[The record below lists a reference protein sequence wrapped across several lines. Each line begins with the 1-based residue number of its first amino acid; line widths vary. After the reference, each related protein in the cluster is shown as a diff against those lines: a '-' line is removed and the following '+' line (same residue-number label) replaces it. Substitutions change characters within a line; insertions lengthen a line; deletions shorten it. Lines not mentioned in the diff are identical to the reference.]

1 MTTTL
6 QLFLFCKRSL
16 SLSSSKRFH
25 LPRYASSFNPL
36 SLSTFT
42 SSTFQRSRFC
52 PRTLSVPCTLRPEN
66 ANFDSERLNFS
77 DANSV
82 SDSIDSNSVDFDVG
96 ESSRFYENSSVS
108 ESGYSKVEEFG
119 GGSSEIELKSEFGE
133 VGLENGEV
141 GREGKSEK
149 VEESEG
155 KGGNLSESKG
165 KSGNLIKNRLPLVV
179 FLMGMWVRM
188 RKGFEKV
195 LKLDWLSWW
204 PFWRQEKRLEKLIAD
219 ADANPKDPAKQSALF
234 AELNK
239 HSPESVIKRF
249 EQRDHAVD
257 SRGVAE
263 YLRALV
269 VTNAITE
276 YLPDEET
283 GKPSSLPT
291 LLQELK
297 QRASGN
303 LDDHFLN
310 PGISEKQPLHVVMV
324 EPKVS
329 NKSRFT
335 QELISTILFTVAL
348 GLVWILG
355 AAALQ
360 KYIGSLG
367 GIGASG
373 VGSSSSYS
381 PKELNKEVMPEKNVK
396 TFKDVKGC
404 DDAKQELEEVVEY
417 LKNPSKFTRLGGKLP
432 KGILLTGAPGTG
444 KTLLAKAI
452 AGEAGVPFFYRAG
465 SEFEEMFVGVG
476 ARRVRSLFQAA
487 KKKAPCIIFID
498 EIDAV
503 GSTRKQWEGH
513 TKKTLHQLLVEMD
526 GFEQNEGIILMAAT
540 NLPDILDP
548 ALTRPGRFDR
558 HIVVPNPDVKG
569 RQEILELY
577 LQDKPLAE
585 DVDVKSIARGTP
597 GFNGAD
603 LANLVNIAAIKA
615 AVEGAE
621 KLTATQLEFA
631 KDRIVMGTERKT
643 MFISDESKKLTAYHE
658 SGHAIVAFNTEGAH
672 PIHKA
677 TIMPR
682 GSALGMVTQLPS
694 SDETSVS
701 KKQLLARLDVCMGGR
716 VAEEL
721 IFGQDHV
728 TTGASSD
735 LHTATELAH
744 YMVSNCG
751 MSDTIGPVHIKDR
764 PSSDMQSRIDAE
776 VVKLLREAYDR
787 VKLLLKKHEK
797 ALHALANALLEYET
811 LNAEELKRLLLPYRE
826 GRLPE
831 QQEEQQEEADL
842 VLV

>member
-1 MTTTL
+1 MATL
-6 QLFLFCKRSL
+6 QASLLCKPCLSFTSPSPPKQWLHHSPSSL
-16 SLSSSKRFH
+16 LHHSTRF
-25 LPRYASSFNPL
+25 PFNPL
-36 SLSTFT
+36 CLSQLYVRPFSSDFHYLRSRPRAPSTFC
-42 SSTFQRSRFC
+42 TF
-52 PRTLSVPCTLRPEN
+52 RPEN
-66 ANFDSERLNFS
+66 VSSWSDSESNSLGGESNLIGKES
-77 DANSV
+77 DANGISGENV
-82 SDSIDSNSVDFDVG
+82 NLTGDGTVLDSKESRVDGVDA
-96 ESSRFYENSSVS
+96 ESSKF
-108 ESGYSKVEEFG
+108 
-119 GGSSEIELKSEFGE
+119 ELHNGVKELNLEANE
-133 VGLENGEV
+133 VGIKKPAEGERKQTNLVEKEV
-141 GREGKSEK
+141 GDA
-149 VEESEG
+149 
-155 KGGNLSESKG
+155 
-165 KSGNLIKNRLPLVV
+165 RLPIVV
-179 FLMGMWVRM
+179 FLVGLWARARDVT
-188 RKGFEKV
+188 RKAFSDF
-195 LKLDWLSWW
+195 LNWW
-204 PFWRQEKRLEKLIAD
+204 PFWRQEKHLARLIAE
-219 ADANPKDPAKQSALF
+219 ADANPQDATKQSALL

-249 EQRDHAVD
+249 EERDRAVD
-257 SRGVAE
+257 SRGVVE

-269 VTNAITE
+269 ATNAIAE
-276 YLPDEET
+276 FLPDGES
-283 GKPSSLPT
+283 GKPSSLPS

-303 LDDHFLN
+303 TDEPFLN

-324 EPKVS
+324 DPKVS
-329 NKSRFT
+329 NKSRFA
-335 QELISTILFTVAL
+335 QELISTVLFTVAV
-348 GLVWILG
+348 GLVWFMG

-367 GIGASG
+367 GIGTSG
-373 VGSSSSYS
+373 VGSSSSYA

-558 HIVVPNPDVKG
+558 HIVVPNPDVRG

-585 DVDVKSIARGTP
+585 DVDVKTIARGTP

-621 KLTATQLEFA
+621 KLTAAQLEFA
-631 KDRIVMGTERKT
+631 KDRIIMGTERKT
-643 MFISDESKKLTAYHE
+643 MFISEESKKLTAYHE

-694 SDETSVS
+694 SDETSIS

-721 IFGQDHV
+721 IFGQDHI

-735 LHTATELAH
+735 LHTATELAQ
-744 YMVSNCG
+744 YM
-751 MSDTIGPVHIKDR
+751 
-764 PSSDMQSRIDAE
+764 

-787 VKLLLKKHEK
+787 VKALLKKHEK

-811 LNAEELKRLLLPYRE
+811 LSAEEIRRTLLPYGE
-826 GRLPE
+826 GRQPE
-831 QQEEQQEEADL
+831 QQEQEAEGDL
-842 VLV
+842 ILV

>member
-1 MTTTL
+1 MTVL
-6 QLFLFCKRSL
+6 QASLLCKASMALISSSSSSYCLCPYSSSPWKHRYHFLPPCRSRSASL
-16 SLSSSKRFH
+16 SFSSNPSTSRSPRF
-25 LPRYASSFNPL
+25 
-36 SLSTFT
+36 
-42 SSTFQRSRFC
+42 RSRARISPF
-52 PRTLSVPCTLRPEN
+52 RCTLHSDN
-66 ANFDSERLNFS
+66 LNLDSES
-77 DANSV
+77 ATSPSEPV
-82 SDSIDSNSVDFDVG
+82 ID
-96 ESSRFYENSSVS
+96 
-108 ESGYSKVEEFG
+108 
-119 GGSSEIELKSEFGE
+119 EL
-133 VGLENGEV
+133 NGEV
-141 GREGKSEK
+141 TGSCERELGVEAEGGEVLKIEAVEGEYGELGADSGENLVESRVEDGSLVENEASKSK
-149 VEESEG
+149 IPVM
-155 KGGNLSESKG
+155 
-165 KSGNLIKNRLPLVV
+165 V
-179 FLMGMWVRM
+179 FLTGVWA
-188 RKGFEKV
+188 V
-195 LKLDWLSWW
+195 LKRGYERLLAADWLSWL
-204 PFWRQEKRLEKLIAD
+204 PFWRQEKRLERLIAE
-219 ADANPKDPAKQSALF
+219 ADANPKDAAKQSALL

-249 EQRDHAVD
+249 EQRDHTVD

-269 VTNAITE
+269 VTNAIAE
-276 YLPDEET
+276 YLPDEQT
-283 GKPSSLPT
+283 GKTSSLPT

-303 LDDHFLN
+303 MDEPFLN

-324 EPKVS
+324 DPKVS
-329 NKSRFT
+329 NKSRFA
-335 QELISTILFTVAL
+335 QELISTILFTIAV
-348 GLVWILG
+348 GLVWVMG

-373 VGSSSSYS
+373 VGSSSSYT

-417 LKNPSKFTRLGGKLP
+417 LKNPGKFTRLGGKLP
-432 KGILLTGAPGTG
+432 KGILLTGSPGTG

-526 GFEQNEGIILMAAT
+526 GFEQNEGIILMGAT
-540 NLPDILDP
+540 NFPDILDP

-577 LQDKPLAE
+577 LQDKPLAD
-585 DVDVKSIARGTP
+585 DVDVKAIARGTP

-615 AVEGAE
+615 AVDGAD
-621 KLTATQLEFA
+621 KLASTQLEFA
-631 KDRIVMGTERKT
+631 KDRIIMGTERKT
-643 MFISDESKKLTAYHE
+643 MFISEESKKLTAYHE
-658 SGHAIVAFNTEGAH
+658 SGHAIVAFNTDGAH

-721 IFGQDHV
+721 IFGLDHV

-735 LHTATELAH
+735 LQTATELAQ

-751 MSDTIGPVHIKDR
+751 MSNAIGPIHIKER
-764 PSSDMQSRIDAE
+764 PSAEMQSRIDAE
-776 VVKLLREAYDR
+776 VVKLLRDAYDR
-787 VKLLLKKHEK
+787 VKALLRKHEK

-811 LNAEELKRLLLPYRE
+811 LSAEEIKRILHPYRE
-826 GRLPE
+826 GSMSE
-831 QQEEQQEEADL
+831 QQEQEEEAGDL
-842 VLV
+842 VLA

>member
-1 MTTTL
+1 MPTL
-6 QLFLFCKRSL
+6 QASLLFRPSL
-16 SLSSSKRFH
+16 SPSLHLSG
-25 LPRYASSFNPL
+25 
-36 SLSTFT
+36 
-42 SSTFQRSRFC
+42 
-52 PRTLSVPCTLRPEN
+52 LRRPG
-66 ANFDSERLNFS
+66 AP
-77 DANSV
+77 
-82 SDSIDSNSVDFDVG
+82 
-96 ESSRFYENSSVS
+96 SSRFATPNPHRLRSHRRLAIAPRALPQDDPNPALEPSRNFELSGETGLDGSVLDPELAAEAVGDDVVAS
-108 ESGYSKVEEFG
+108 WEAAVAAGGGGEVVEKKGVESG
-119 GGSSEIELKSEFGE
+119 
-133 VGLENGEV
+133 VGMPVLA
-141 GREGKSEK
+141 
-149 VEESEG
+149 
-155 KGGNLSESKG
+155 
-165 KSGNLIKNRLPLVV
+165 
-179 FLMGMWVRM
+179 FLMGILASA
-188 RKGFEKV
+188 RKG
-195 LKLDWLSWW
+195 LDKAAMSEWLSWW
-204 PFWRQEKRLEKLIAD
+204 PFWRQERRLERLIAD
-219 ADANPKDPAKQSALF
+219 ADASPKDAAKQSALL

-239 HSPESVIKRF
+239 HSPELVIKRF
-249 EQRDHAVD
+249 EQRSHAVD
-257 SRGVAE
+257 SKGVAE

-269 VTNAITE
+269 VTNALAE
-276 YLPDEET
+276 YLPDEAS
-283 GKPSSLPT
+283 GKPSGLPA

-297 QRASGN
+297 QRVSGN
-303 LDDHFLN
+303 EDESFLN
-310 PGISEKQPLHVVMV
+310 PGVSEKLPLHVVMV
-324 EPKVS
+324 DPKAS
-329 NKSRFT
+329 SRSTRFA
-335 QELISTILFTVAL
+335 QELLSTILFTIVV
-348 GLVWILG
+348 GLMWVMG

-360 KYIGSLG
+360 KYVGSLG

-373 VGSSSSYS
+373 VGSSATYT
-381 PKELNKEVMPEKNVK
+381 PKELSKEIMPEKNVK

-417 LKNPSKFTRLGGKLP
+417 LKNPGKFTRLGGKLP

-577 LQDKPLAE
+577 LQDKPLAD
-585 DVDVKSIARGTP
+585 DVDVKAIARGTP

-621 KLTATQLEFA
+621 KLTAAQLEFA
-631 KDRIVMGTERKT
+631 KDRIIMGTERKT
-643 MFISDESKKLTAYHE
+643 LFLSEESKKLTAYHE
-658 SGHAIVAFNTEGAH
+658 SGHAIVALNTDGAH

-682 GSALGMVTQLPS
+682 GSALGMVTQLPTH
-694 SDETSVS
+694 DETSIS

-721 IFGQDHV
+721 IFGEEHV
-728 TTGASSD
+728 TTGASND
-735 LHTATELAH
+735 LHTATELAQ
-744 YMVSNCG
+744 YMVSTCG
-751 MSDTIGPVHIKDR
+751 MSDTIGPVYVKER
-764 PSSDMQSRIDAE
+764 PGAEMQSRIDAE

-787 VKLLLKKHEK
+787 VKGLLRKHEN

-811 LNAEELKRLLLPYRE
+811 LSADEIKKILNPYRE
-826 GRLPE
+826 AELSE
-831 QQEEQQEEADL
+831 QGETLAL
-842 VLV
+842 T

>member
-1 MTTTL
+1 MTTL
-6 QLFLFCKRSL
+6 QASL
-16 SLSSSKRFH
+16 LLNLPLTPTLSSSSLKLFHFSRSACYTCSPVFLPNINVSSSPSSRNFRF
-25 LPRYASSFNPL
+25 SGKN
-36 SLSTFT
+36 T
-42 SSTFQRSRFC
+42 SI
-52 PRTLSVPCTLRPEN
+52 PCTLHPEN
-66 ANFDSERLNFS
+66 ANLDQESNFVDTHLDSE
-77 DANSV
+77 
-82 SDSIDSNSVDFDVG
+82 G
-96 ESSRFYENSSVS
+96 KESSLDEINGGDLSNSSVS
-108 ESGYSKVEEFG
+108 GAGSPESG
-119 GGSSEIELKSEFGE
+119 ELEAKEKSGE
-133 VGLENGEV
+133 VGLENGGV
-141 GREGKSEK
+141 KSEG
-149 VEESEG
+149 VVVESEG
-155 KGGNLSESKG
+155 KSGGLVEK
-165 KSGNLIKNRLPLVV
+165 KSGIGLPLVV
-179 FLMGMWVRM
+179 FFMGLWETAR
-188 RKGFEKV
+188 RGFEKA
-195 LKLDWLSWW
+195 LASEWFSWW
-204 PFWRQEKRLEKLIAD
+204 PFWRQEKRLERLIAEAD
-219 ADANPKDPAKQSALF
+219 ADPKDPVKQSALF

-249 EQRDHAVD
+249 EQRDHVVD

-269 VTNAITE
+269 VTDAISE
-276 YLPDEET
+276 YLPNDES
-283 GKPSSLPT
+283 GKPSTLPS

-303 LDDHFLN
+303 LDEPFVN
-310 PGISEKQPLHVVMV
+310 PGINEKQPLHVLMV

-335 QELISTILFTVAL
+335 QELVSTILFTVAV
-348 GLVWILG
+348 GLVWFMG

-373 VGSSSSYS
+373 VGSSSSYT
-381 PKELNKEVMPEKNVK
+381 PKELNKEVIPEKNVK

-417 LKNPSKFTRLGGKLP
+417 LKNPTKFTRLGGKLP

-558 HIVVPNPDVKG
+558 HIVVPNPDVRG

-577 LQDKPLAE
+577 LQDKPLAD
-585 DVDVKSIARGTP
+585 DVDAKAIARGTP

-615 AVEGAE
+615 AVDGAD
-621 KLTATQLEFA
+621 KLTGSQLEFA

-643 MFISDESKKLTAYHE
+643 MFISEESKKVCISFTLLSVHLCPYF
-658 SGHAIVAFNTEGAH
+658 IVVIVKNTFN
-672 PIHKA
+672 P
-677 TIMPR
+677 
-682 GSALGMVTQLPS
+682 
-694 SDETSVS
+694 
-701 KKQLLARLDVCMGGR
+701 
-716 VAEEL
+716 
-721 IFGQDHV
+721 
-728 TTGASSD
+728 
-735 LHTATELAH
+735 
-744 YMVSNCG
+744 
-751 MSDTIGPVHIKDR
+751 
-764 PSSDMQSRIDAE
+764 
-776 VVKLLREAYDR
+776 
-787 VKLLLKKHEK
+787 
-797 ALHALANALLEYET
+797 
-811 LNAEELKRLLLPYRE
+811 
-826 GRLPE
+826 
-831 QQEEQQEEADL
+831 
-842 VLV
+842 

>member
-1 MTTTL
+1 MMAL
-6 QLFLFCKRSL
+6 QAFLLFRP
-16 SLSSSKRFH
+16 
-25 LPRYASSFNPL
+25 LPSPPP
-36 SLSTFT
+36 
-42 SSTFQRSRFC
+42 SR
-52 PRTLSVPCTLRPEN
+52 RPERLCPT
-66 ANFDSERLNFS
+66 ALRRPAGFLIPSHLHKSRSHRRLNLAPAPRALPSENTDSFLEPS
-77 DANSV
+77 SPDKDSSLDAQGLLNSQL
-82 SDSIDSNSVDFDVG
+82 SQDSAG
-96 ESSRFYENSSVS
+96 ESLR
-108 ESGYSKVEEFG
+108 G
-119 GGSSEIELKSEFGE
+119 ELDAAAV
-133 VGLENGEV
+133 VGDAGNGAAF
-141 GREGKSEK
+141 
-149 VEESEG
+149 VEESVEKTG
-155 KGGNLSESKG
+155 TES
-165 KSGNLIKNRLPLVV
+165 RLPLMLY
-179 FLMGMWVRM
+179 LMGVLASA
-188 RKGFEKV
+188 RKSLNALLMSE
-195 LKLDWLSWW
+195 WLSWW
-204 PFWRQEKRLEKLIAD
+204 PFWRKEQRLERLIAD
-219 ADANPKDPAKQSALF
+219 ADANPKDAGKESALL

-239 HSPESVIKRF
+239 HSPEAVIRRF
-249 EQRDHAVD
+249 EQRNHAID

-269 VTNAITE
+269 VTNALAE
-276 YLPDEET
+276 YLPDEGS

-303 LDDHFLN
+303 EDEPFLN

-324 EPKVS
+324 DPKAS
-329 NKSRFT
+329 NRSSRFA
-335 QELISTILFTVAL
+335 QELLSTILFTIAV
-348 GLVWILG
+348 GFMWVLG

-360 KYIGSLG
+360 KYVGSLG
-367 GIGASG
+367 GIGTSG
-373 VGSSSSYS
+373 VGSSATYA
-381 PKELNKEVMPEKNVK
+381 PKELNKEIMPEKNVK

-417 LKNPSKFTRLGGKLP
+417 LKNPAKFTRLGGKLP

-452 AGEAGVPFFYRAG
+452 AGEAGVPFFYKAG

-558 HIVVPNPDVKG
+558 HIVVPSPDVRG

-577 LQDKPLAE
+577 LQDKPLAD
-585 DVDVKSIARGTP
+585 DVDIKAIARGTP

-615 AVEGAE
+615 AVEGIENIA
-621 KLTATQLEFA
+621 AAQLEFA
-631 KDRIVMGTERKT
+631 KDRIIMGTERKT
-643 MFISDESKKLTAYHE
+643 MYISEDSKKHTFFFQLTAYHE
-658 SGHAIVAFNTEGAH
+658 SGHAIVALNTDGAH

-694 SDETSVS
+694 QDETSVS

-721 IFGQDHV
+721 IFGEDSV
-728 TTGASSD
+728 TTGASND

-744 YMVSNCG
+744 YMVSTCG
-751 MSDTIGPVHIKDR
+751 MSDAIGPVYVKER
-764 PSSDMQSRIDAE
+764 PGSEMQSRIDAE

-787 VKLLLKKHEK
+787 VKQLLKKHEN

-811 LNAEELKRLLLPYRE
+811 LSADDIKRILNPYQE
-826 GRLPE
+826 VQLPE
-831 QQEEQQEEADL
+831 QQEELAL
-842 VLV
+842 T

>member
-1 MTTTL
+1 MATL
-6 QLFLFCKRSL
+6 QASLLSKPSLPFPFPFLSPNHSPFSLAFPPTRRVPSTLLCCTFRPDSVASEPNHNPSEPEPEPEPSTEPDPSAGVNSTEEGAVAVLDSPSEASLERVETALRSEADL
-16 SLSSSKRFH
+16 
-25 LPRYASSFNPL
+25 
-36 SLSTFT
+36 
-42 SSTFQRSRFC
+42 
-52 PRTLSVPCTLRPEN
+52 
-66 ANFDSERLNFS
+66 
-77 DANSV
+77 
-82 SDSIDSNSVDFDVG
+82 
-96 ESSRFYENSSVS
+96 
-108 ESGYSKVEEFG
+108 
-119 GGSSEIELKSEFGE
+119 
-133 VGLENGEV
+133 
-141 GREGKSEK
+141 
-149 VEESEG
+149 ESEG
-155 KGGNLSESKG
+155 KIA
-165 KSGNLIKNRLPLVV
+165 SGRFSLVV
-179 FLMGMWVRM
+179 FFVGLWVKARE
-188 RKGFEKV
+188 RVKKAFAEF
-195 LKLDWLSWW
+195 LDWW
-204 PFWRQEKRLEKLIAD
+204 PFWRQEKRLERLIVD
-219 ADANPKDPAKQSALF
+219 ADANPQDAAKQSALF
-234 AELNK
+234 VELNK

-249 EQRDHAVD
+249 EQRDRAVD
-257 SRGVAE
+257 SKGVAE

-269 VTNAITE
+269 VTNAISE
-276 YLPDEET
+276 YLPDEES
-283 GKPSSLPT
+283 GKASSLPT

-297 QRASGN
+297 QRALGN
-303 LDDHFLN
+303 SDETFLS

-324 EPKVS
+324 DPKVS
-329 NKSRFT
+329 NKSRFA
-335 QELISTILFTVAL
+335 QELISTILFTVAV
-348 GLVWILG
+348 GLVWFMG

-367 GIGASG
+367 GIGPSG
-373 VGSSSSYS
+373 VGSSSSYA

-558 HIVVPNPDVKG
+558 HIVVPNPDVRG

-577 LQDKPLAE
+577 LQDKPIAD
-585 DVDVKSIARGTP
+585 DVDIKAIARGTP

-603 LANLVNIAAIKA
+603 LANLVNVAAIKA

-621 KLTATQLEFA
+621 KVTATQLEFA
-631 KDRIVMGTERKT
+631 KDRIIMGTERKT
-643 MFISDESKKLTAYHE
+643 MFISEDSKKLTAYHE
-658 SGHAIVAFNTEGAH
+658 SGHAIVALNTEGAH

-694 SDETSVS
+694 SDETSIS

-721 IFGQDHV
+721 IFGRDYV

-735 LHTATELAH
+735 LHTATELAQ

-751 MSDTIGPVHIKDR
+751 MSDAIGPVHIKER
-764 PSSDMQSRIDAE
+764 PSSEMQSRIDAE
-776 VVKLLREAYDR
+776 ASVVKLLREAYDR
-787 VKLLLKKHEK
+787 VKALLKKHEK
-797 ALHALANALLEYET
+797 ALHVLANALLEYET
-811 LNAEELKRLLLPYRE
+811 LSAEEIRRILLPYRE
-826 GRLPE
+826 GRVPE
-831 QQEEQQEEADL
+831 QQEQEAAEGDL

>member
-1 MTTTL
+1 MTTAL
-6 QLFLFCKRSL
+6 QAFLLCKPSL
-16 SLSSSKRFH
+16 SFSSSSKRFH
-25 LPRYASSFNPL
+25 LLAVFLILHSNFKDFDGGSSSFN
-36 SLSTFT
+36 
-42 SSTFQRSRFC
+42 
-52 PRTLSVPCTLRPEN
+52 
-66 ANFDSERLNFS
+66 
-77 DANSV
+77 
-82 SDSIDSNSVDFDVG
+82 G
-96 ESSRFYENSSVS
+96 NSSVS
-108 ESGYSKVEEFG
+108 EFGNSKVDELG
-119 GGSSEIELKSEFGE
+119 GGSSEILVKSEFGE
-133 VGLENGEV
+133 VGLGNGEV
-141 GREGKSEK
+141 GSEGKSGNA
-149 VEESEG
+149 EENDG
-155 KGGNLSESKG
+155 KGENLSESDG
-165 KSGNLIKNRLPLVV
+165 KSVNLSDIKSRIPLIV
-179 FLMGMWVRM
+179 FLMGMWVRLK
-188 RKGFEKV
+188 KGFEKV
-195 LKLDWLSWW
+195 LEWEWLSWW
-204 PFWRQEKRLEKLIAD
+204 PFWRQEKRLERLIAE
-219 ADANPKDPAKQSALF
+219 ADANPKDMAKQSALLT
-234 AELNK
+234 ELNK

-269 VTNAITE
+269 VTNAIAE

-303 LDDHFLN
+303 SDEPFLN

-324 EPKVS
+324 EQKVS
-329 NKSRFT
+329 NKSRFA
-335 QELISTILFTVAL
+335 QELISTILFTVAV
-348 GLVWILG
+348 GLVWLMG

-367 GIGASG
+367 GIGTSG
-373 VGSSSSYS
+373 VGPSSSYA
-381 PKELNKEVMPEKNVK
+381 PKELNRDVMPEKNVK

-558 HIVVPNPDVKG
+558 HIVVPNPDVRG

-577 LQDKPLAE
+577 LQDKPLA
-585 DVDVKSIARGTP
+585 DNVDVKAIARGTP

-621 KLTATQLEFA
+621 KLTASQLEFA
-631 KDRIVMGTERKT
+631 KDRIIMGTERRT
-643 MFISDESKKLTAYHE
+643 MFVSEESKKLTAYHE

-677 TIMPR
+677 TIMP
-682 GSALGMVTQLPS
+682 Q
-694 SDETSVS
+694 EI
-701 KKQLLARLDVCMGGR
+701 
-716 VAEEL
+716 

-751 MSDTIGPVHIKDR
+751 MSDAIGPVHIKER
-764 PSSDMQSRIDAE
+764 PSSEMQSRIDAE

-787 VKLLLKKHEK
+787 VKALLKKHEK
-797 ALHALANALLEYET
+797 ALHALASALLEYET
-811 LNAEELKRLLLPYRE
+811 LSAEEIKRTLLPYRE

-831 QQEEQQEEADL
+831 QQEEQEEGDL

>member
-1 MTTTL
+1 MILCL
-6 QLFLFCKRSL
+6 QPSL
-16 SLSSSKRFH
+16 LCNHPSPSFSLIRPRFH
-25 LPRYASSFNPL
+25 RLYYPL
-36 SLSTFT
+36 SLKLKPFSPSPVFIFSRLYPRPFSIPSSSLHPDNVT
-42 SSTFQRSRFC
+42 SDFNG
-52 PRTLSVPCTLRPEN
+52 E
-66 ANFDSERLNFS
+66 DSQPL
-77 DANSV
+77 V
-82 SDSIDSNSVDFDVG
+82 SDSQPLVSDSDVVVDGFENVDEGVEVNSVDG
-96 ESSRFYENSSVS
+96 ESENAVDNGQSDELVVGN
-108 ESGYSKVEEFG
+108 EGSK
-119 GGSSEIELKSEFGE
+119 
-133 VGLENGEV
+133 
-141 GREGKSEK
+141 
-149 VEESEG
+149 
-155 KGGNLSESKG
+155 SKIPSMLFFMG
-165 KSGNLIKNRLPLVV
+165 IWAMIKN
-179 FLMGMWVRM
+179 GMD
-188 RKGFEKV
+188 K
-195 LKLDWLSWW
+195 LLALDWFSWW
-204 PFWRQEKRLEKLIAD
+204 PFWRKEKRLDRLIAE
-219 ADANPKDPAKQSALF
+219 ADANPRDAAKHSALL

-263 YLRALV
+263 YLRALI
-269 VTNAITE
+269 VTNAIAE
-276 YLPDEET
+276 YLPDEQA

-303 LDDHFLN
+303 VDEPFLS
-310 PGISEKQPLHVVMV
+310 PGISQKQPLHVVMV
-324 EPKVS
+324 DPKFA
-329 NKSRFT
+329 NRSRFA
-335 QELISTILFTVAL
+335 QELISTILFTIAV
-348 GLVWILG
+348 GLVWFMG
-355 AAALQ
+355 ASALQ
-360 KYIGSLG
+360 RYVGSLG
-367 GIGASG
+367 GIGTSG
-373 VGSSSSYS
+373 VGSSSSYA
-381 PKELNKEVMPEKNVK
+381 PKELNKEVMPEKNIK

-558 HIVVPNPDVKG
+558 HIVVPNPDVRG
-569 RQEILELY
+569 RQQILELY
-577 LQDKPLAE
+577 LQDKPLSD
-585 DVDVKSIARGTP
+585 DVDVKAIARGTP

-615 AVEGAE
+615 AVEGAN
-621 KLTATQLEFA
+621 KLTASQLEHA
-631 KDRIVMGTERKT
+631 KDRILMGTERKT
-643 MFISDESKKLTAYHE
+643 MFLSEDSKKLTAYHE
-658 SGHAIVAFNTEGAH
+658 SGHAIVAFNTEGAL

-694 SDETSVS
+694 TDETSIS

-721 IFGQDHV
+721 IFGQDHI

-735 LHTATELAH
+735 LHTATELAQ
-744 YMVSNCG
+744 YMVSSCG
-751 MSDTIGPVHIKDR
+751 MSDAIGPVNIKER
-764 PSSDMQSRIDAE
+764 PSSEMQSRIDAE

-787 VKLLLKKHEK
+787 VKALLKKQEK
-797 ALHALANALLEYET
+797 ALHELANALLEYET
-811 LNAEELKRLLLPYRE
+811 LNAEEIKRILLPFRE
-826 GRLPE
+826 GPFPE
-831 QQEEQQEEADL
+831 QQEAQEEGEL
-842 VLV
+842 VLA